1 MSLISTFSW
10 RPFLRDPKDDMVL
23 ELAIAA
29 GCEFIVTFNRKEFAG
44 VDIFGIAV
52 VTPKEFLQ
60 ETGEIP
66 WQQSA

>member
-1 MSLISTFSW
+1 
-10 RPFLRDPKDDMVL
+10 MVL